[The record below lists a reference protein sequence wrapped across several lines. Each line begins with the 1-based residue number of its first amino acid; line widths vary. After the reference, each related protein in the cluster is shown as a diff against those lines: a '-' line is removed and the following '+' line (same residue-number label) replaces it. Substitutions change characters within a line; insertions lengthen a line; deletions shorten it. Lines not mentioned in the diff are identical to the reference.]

1 MAEQVEIPEELQ
13 YRADNLR
20 EKLDQDFPT
29 RRIMAEQVA
38 EGLEEDLDAIRI
50 DTFIQ
55 DVRLTTTETKL
66 TVIEPQVA
74 STAASVAALTAAVA
88 ALGIAV
94 AKAQSAADKAQATA
108 DSKPGGEGSGGYTL
122 VVKWTTPSG
131 SGVTGPINTSVSAGG
146 RNISKQLTSAQSSSL
161 SGLTSG
167 SVVTFAVDIGPD
179 NTVQWKD
186 ESNQDNPNLTG
197 RSNFYKTYSGFKVPA
212 TTGTKTIIADI
223 G

>member
-55 DVRLTTTETKL
+55 DVRLTITETKL

-122 VVKWTTPSG
+122 IVKWTTPSG
-131 SGVTGPINTSVSAGG
+131 SGVNGPINTSVSAGG

>member
-1 MAEQVEIPEELQ
+1 MAEQIQVPEELQ
-13 YRADNLR
+13 YKADGVR
-20 EKLDQDFPT
+20 EKLSQDFPSKE
-29 RRIMAEQVA
+29 IMASEVS
-38 EGLEEDLDAIRI
+38 EGLEKDLDAVRV
-50 DTFIQ
+50 DTFIAQ
-55 DVRLTTTETKL
+55 TKL
-66 TVIEPQVA
+66 TTIESTLATLVPQF
-74 STAASVAALTAAVA
+74 ASVQASVVAITSALSIIKA
-88 ALGIAV
+88 AV
-94 AKAQSAADKAQATA
+94 AKAQATADKAQATA

-122 VVKWTTPSG
+122 IVKWTAPPG

-161 SGLTSG
+161 SGLASG
-167 SVVTFAVDIGPD
+167 SVVTFAVDIGPN

-186 ESNQDNPNLTG
+186 PSNQDNPNLTG

>member
-122 VVKWTTPSG
+122 IVKWTTPSG